1 MNLKEMKS
9 LKVGSPISVKVSR
22 ETHRRLTD
30 LGKKNESYDTVIER
44 LLDFYEANK

>member
-1 MNLKEMKS
+1 M
-9 LKVGSPISVKVSR
+9 KVGSPISVKVSR

-44 LLDFYEANK
+44 LLDFYEVNK